1 MIYLNLKTLSKLT
14 PNELVVDEVLAF
26 GRKKHG
32 DPKFF
37 VAGNEDRDF
46 QGQFVEIR
54 TSHERK
60 KHRDLSLSSIPSFS
74 YAMI

>member
-37 VAGNEDRDF
+37 AAGNEDRDF
-46 QGQFVEIR
+46 HG
-54 TSHERK
+54 
-60 KHRDLSLSSIPSFS
+60 
-74 YAMI
+74 

>member
-1 MIYLNLKTLSKLT
+1 MRTYIQGIRTQIETQIISYDPFELKTLSKLT
-14 PNELVVDEVLAF
+14 SNELVVDEVLAF

-46 QGQFVEIR
+46 QG
-54 TSHERK
+54 
-60 KHRDLSLSSIPSFS
+60 
-74 YAMI
+74 